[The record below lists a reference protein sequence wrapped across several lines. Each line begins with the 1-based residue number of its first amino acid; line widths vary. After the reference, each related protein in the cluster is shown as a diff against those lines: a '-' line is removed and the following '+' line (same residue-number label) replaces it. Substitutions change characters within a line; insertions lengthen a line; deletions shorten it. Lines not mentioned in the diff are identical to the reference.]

1 MTGFD
6 LQNSGMGSD
15 RSTNEA
21 TTTAR
26 FKLVFDPQAGAASR
40 HEEKSPFARNVV
52 WIGVWRSEWVRSRS
66 WPTRKSATALRTSSR
81 RRMMRREWR
90 WRWKWKKTRQK
101 SSKVELIWDQFCPSK
116 IHKDLTKKCKMDHHL
131 QSFSTLSLSLS
142 FLMGQSRPLFVYF
155 CLFHMTQ
162 IKINW

>member
-52 WIGVWRSEWVRSRS
+52 WIGVWRDLIRYWV
-66 WPTRKSATALRTSSR
+66 L
-81 RRMMRREWR
+81 
-90 WRWKWKKTRQK
+90 
-101 SSKVELIWDQFCPSK
+101 SSKEVEGNKYYSRGQHRGNTGEGQIHLKDDNIIHFTQYESGARDLINR
-116 IHKDLTKKCKMDHHL
+116 I
-131 QSFSTLSLSLS
+131 
-142 FLMGQSRPLFVYF
+142 RAAYAR
-155 CLFHMTQ
+155 Q
-162 IKINW
+162 IAV